1 MNKLLQLHDKVKF
14 HRYRD
19 DIVLNAP
26 YYKRYVRAFSD
37 LLDAF
42 QQEINAAKAVPA
54 PDRDRRQKMLVELEN
69 RCFLIDA
76 RHKLSLLS
84 LLAEAYCD
92 TGDYSTQQQ
101 IQVLMAQLE
110 STLSSIHEYISY
122 GRVGFIL
129 RYPSDDSLQVLRLV
143 WKGTDYSST

>member
-1 MNKLLQLHDKVKF
+1 
-14 HRYRD
+14 
-19 DIVLNAP
+19 
-26 YYKRYVRAFSD
+26 
-37 LLDAF
+37 
-42 QQEINAAKAVPA
+42 
-54 PDRDRRQKMLVELEN
+54 MLVELEN

-84 LLAEAYCD
+84 LLAETYCD
-92 TGDYSTQQQ
+92 TGDYGTQQQ

-129 RYPSDDSLQVLRLV
+129 RYPSDDSLQPLGLV
-143 WKGTDYSST
+143 WKGTDYSTT